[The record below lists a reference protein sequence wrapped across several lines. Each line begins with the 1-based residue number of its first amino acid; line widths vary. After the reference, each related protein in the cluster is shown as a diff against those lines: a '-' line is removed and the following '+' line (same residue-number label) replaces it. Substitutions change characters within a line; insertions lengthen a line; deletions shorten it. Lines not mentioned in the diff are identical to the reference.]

1 MSEDRTRIEGDGT
14 ASGQQ
19 PGTEHESELDRLRRE
34 IGEVDRALMSL
45 VAKRVE
51 LARRIGEAKREA
63 GIATLDAA
71 REAAVVRQA
80 GELAREA
87 GLDAEEVRPLFWH
100 LIGLSRRAQLEGE
113 ESEEGTE
120 ERTP

>member
-51 LARRIGEAKREA
+51 LARRIGEAK
-63 GIATLDAA
+63 GA
-71 REAAVVRQA
+71 RHRHRGADPAVVRQA